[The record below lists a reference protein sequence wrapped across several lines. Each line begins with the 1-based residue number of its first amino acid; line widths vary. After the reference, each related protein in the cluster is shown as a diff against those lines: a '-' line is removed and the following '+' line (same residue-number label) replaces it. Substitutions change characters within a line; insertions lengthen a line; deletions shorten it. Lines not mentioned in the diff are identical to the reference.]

1 MAESIARGVVQSG
14 VLPPSR
20 IRTAHSY
27 PDRCSAFESFCV
39 KVFPHNNEVV
49 EDSDVIVFSVK
60 PQVVM
65 LACHNLMVKMSGSR
79 IYPVDVLGIQQE
91 HDTKEMSVKAAHT
104 EELKRTQLIAEN
116 EMREKTMQLRNEH
129 DVQMKA
135 LRTEHEDE
143 CNRLQEELNLQ
154 KTKCCWCL
162 VPKRRLRKNITWPPS
177 KIKKLLD

>member
-60 PQVVM
+60 PQ
-65 LACHNLMVKMSGSR
+65 
-79 IYPVDVLGIQQE
+79 VLGIQQE